1 MLNWVLAVVIGV
13 VIGGVGAAV
22 FGRRYASARW
32 MAPVLAVVGTLIAA
46 GLGGALGHG
55 GYGWKKASLQVVLAL
70 VGVAAAVV
78 LARRSDQVKQPAN
91 PAG

>member
-32 MAPVLAVVGTLIAA
+32 MAPVLAIVGTLIAA
-46 GLGGALGHG
+46 GLGACGAGAARVS
-55 GYGWKKASLQVVLAL
+55 KAVR
-70 VGVAAAVV
+70 AASVCVELTSTAP
-78 LARRSDQVKQPAN
+78 R
-91 PAG
+91 

>member
-22 FGRRYASARW
+22 VGRRHASARW
-32 MAPVLAVVGTLIAA
+32 MAPVFAIVGTLIAA
-46 GLGGALGHG
+46 GLGSALGHG

-70 VGVAAAVV
+70 LGVAVAML
-78 LARRSDQVKQPAN
+78 LARRSEQAKQSVN
-91 PAG
+91 PVG